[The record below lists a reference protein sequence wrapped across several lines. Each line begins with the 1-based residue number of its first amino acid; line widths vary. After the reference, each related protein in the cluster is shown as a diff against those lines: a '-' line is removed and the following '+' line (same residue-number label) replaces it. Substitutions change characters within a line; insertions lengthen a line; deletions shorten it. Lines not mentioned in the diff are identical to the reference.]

1 MARKET
7 PATEGGPRAT
17 VMVGLPAALTSPD
30 PARDIPCEAATV
42 GEALRAAVSQAPRYA
57 ARIFYGRRLLVAVT
71 LNGRLLPPDAALD
84 TPLSDGDRVE
94 VMLPVAGG

>member
-7 PATEGGPRAT
+7 AATEGGPRPT
-17 VMVGLPAALTSPD
+17 VTVGLPAALTSPD
-30 PARDIPCEAATV
+30 PARDIPCEAATA
-42 GEALRAAVSQAPRYA
+42 GEALRAAVGQAPRYA